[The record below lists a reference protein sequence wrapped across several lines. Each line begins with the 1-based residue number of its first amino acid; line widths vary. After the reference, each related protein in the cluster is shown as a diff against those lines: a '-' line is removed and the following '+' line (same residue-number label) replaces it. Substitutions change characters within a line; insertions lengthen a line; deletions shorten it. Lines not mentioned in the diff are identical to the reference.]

1 MTMEHIPRS
10 FAVSLIIT
18 HPTLDPDEIS
28 EATGLVPH
36 RTTRAGAAR
45 TTSKGDVLKG
55 TYAFSCWTHQID
67 VTGATELASVLQD
80 LVGQLSIN
88 ESFFHRVVREGGA
101 IELFCG
107 VLAGGNWDEALSH
120 ALMGRLSTLQ
130 IDLRLDVY
138 PRDSSQG
145 ATGKLTT
152 GK

>member
-1 MTMEHIPRS
+1 MTMEQIPRS
-10 FAVSLIIT
+10 FSVSLQIT

-28 EATGLVPH
+28 KATGLVPE

-45 TTSKGDVLKG
+45 QTPQGDVLKG
-55 TYAFSCWTHQID
+55 TYEFSCWTHQID

-80 LVGQLSIN
+80 LVERLSIH
-88 ESFFHRVVREGGA
+88 ESFFHRVVAEGGA
-101 IELFCG
+101 VELFCG
-107 VLAGGNWDEALSH
+107 VFAGGNWDEALSH

-138 PRDSSQG
+138 PSDPSHG
-145 ATGKLTT
+145 ATGRLAT